1 MTKHDIISG
10 AQLATRAALAAGV
23 SIALARLLQ
32 LEYPIYALV
41 AAVIVT
47 DFSPAE
53 TRKLGLH
60 RLLATVIGAVC
71 GGVLRSIL
79 EPSAWAIGIG
89 ILVAM
94 LVCQGRLKGSAKVA
108 GYISGIV
115 MLEHGENTAMYAVYR
130 FVETAIG
137 IGVAWAISFVPRLI
151 RLEEP
156 AAGDDPKGS

>member
-1 MTKHDIISG
+1 VTRHELLSG
-10 AQLATRAALAAGV
+10 AQLAARAAVAAAL
-23 SIALARLLQ
+23 SIALARTLR

-53 TRKLGLH
+53 TRRLGWL
-60 RLLATVIGAVC
+60 RMIATVIGAVV
-71 GGVLRSIL
+71 GGMLRYVL
-79 EPSAWAIGIG
+79 EPSAWAIGVG

-94 LVCQGRLKGSAKVA
+94 VVCQGRLKGSAKVA

-115 MLEHGENTAMYAVYR
+115 MLEHGENPASYAVYR
-130 FVETAIG
+130 FVETALG
-137 IGVAWAISFVPRLI
+137 IGVAWVISFVPRLI

-156 AAGDDPKGS
+156 PAKVGG